1 MAAND
6 LSIKAIMETNV
17 IDDQEILAGLIRLS
31 SRQQTFQLLL
41 KKYTPGLYYFLR
53 HSGLDHEDADEQ
65 VQEIFVRFWR
75 TLDSL
80 KETDRLDVALY
91 HIAVETCLPFLA
103 QLSETSS
110 EVLTAE
116 QKMVF
121 ALKQL
126 HEFDFYKIATI
137 MASPVKQVRENFKT
151 ALDHTMTKQQP
162 G

>member
-17 IDDQEILAGLIRLS
+17 IDDQEILAELINPS
-31 SRQQTFQLLL
+31 SRQQTLQLLL
-41 KKYTPGLYYFLR
+41 KKYTPGLYYFLQ

-103 QLSETSS
+103 QFTEASLEG
-110 EVLTAE
+110 LTAE

-126 HEFDFYKIATI
+126 REFDFHEIATM
-137 MASPVKQVRENFKT
+137 MASLLSCHGVIFWT
-151 ALDHTMTKQQP
+151 TF
-162 G
+162 